1 VFHVRGLVVSYIEL
15 SILVIE
21 DACIDDDD
29 DDDVD
34 DDDDW

>member
-1 VFHVRGLVVSYIEL
+1 MRGLVVSYIKL

-29 DDDVD
+29 NDDDDDD